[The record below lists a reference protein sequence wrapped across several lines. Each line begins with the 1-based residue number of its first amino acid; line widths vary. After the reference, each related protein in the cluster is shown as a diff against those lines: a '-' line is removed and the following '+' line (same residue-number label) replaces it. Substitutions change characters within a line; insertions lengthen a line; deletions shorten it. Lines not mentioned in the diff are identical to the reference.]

1 MKTILPVLCLLL
13 VACLLVPSHAQD
25 FRKLED
31 FNAINIAGK
40 LEVELIP
47 ADENSATI
55 YPDGISADDVSVY
68 IKGNTLKIQLYES
81 WLKDDEEA
89 RIEIKYKAIDD
100 LRVSA
105 GAIVTHETALKSDSL
120 TVRVSSAGELDLVV
134 NTKFLKAYAIE
145 GGELTI
151 NGQAE
156 AQDVTAGTGGQ
167 YYGLGLECNDTEVNA
182 NTGGEADVTAYEK
195 LDANANTGGIINYKG
210 SPEMKS
216 TRSFIA
222 GDINKIQQ

>member
-1 MKTILPVLCLLL
+1 MKTIQTIICLLL
-13 VACLLVPSHAQD
+13 IGGLVIPSNAQE

-31 FNAINIAGK
+31 FNAITIAGK
-40 LEVELIP
+40 LEVSLIA

-55 YPDGISADDVSVY
+55 YTEGISPDDVSVY
-68 IKGNTLKIQLYES
+68 LKGNTLKVQLYES

-89 RIEIKYKAIDD
+89 RIEIKYKAIDE

-105 GAIVTHETALKSDSL
+105 GAITTHEGTLKSDTLSL
-120 TVRVSSAGELDLVV
+120 KVSSGGQLEVAVH
-134 NTKFLKAYAIE
+134 TTFLKATAIE
-145 GGELTI
+145 GGELSI
-151 NGQAE
+151 SGQAK
-156 AQDVTAGTGGQ
+156 AQEILAGTGGQ
-167 YYGLGLECNDTEVNA
+167 YYGLSLECDDTEVTA
-182 NTGGEADVTAYEK
+182 NMGGEADVTAYEK